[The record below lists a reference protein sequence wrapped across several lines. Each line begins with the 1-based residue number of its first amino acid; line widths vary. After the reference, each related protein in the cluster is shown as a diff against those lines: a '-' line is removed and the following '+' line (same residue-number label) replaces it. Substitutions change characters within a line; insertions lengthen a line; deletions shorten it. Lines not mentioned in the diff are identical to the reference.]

1 MTIATDT
8 APPKAKIDW
17 TKPVLWL
24 FAAVMMVLIVL
35 PMSWLALFAFTDKAR
50 HPTLQNFVTLF
61 TDPDFLDPLLTTA
74 IIATTSA
81 VICCLIAAPIGWLV
95 SRTDMPGRQTIRAL
109 VTASFVTPP
118 FLGAVAWELLAAP
131 NSGLLNQLY
140 RFVTGGEAD
149 AYLFNIYS
157 LTGIIFVISC
167 YTFPFVFVLVANA
180 LDNMPG
186 ELEDA
191 SAILGGKAWTTAR
204 RVTIPLALPALVAGA
219 LIAFLQAMTLF
230 GSPAILAL
238 PAGFHTMTT
247 KIWSLFQYP
256 PKLEL
261 AAAAAVPLLLLTI
274 LLLQGQKFLLGRR
287 GFSVVGGKY
296 GAPRAIE
303 LNRWR
308 WVALMFCLIVL
319 LSPVFLP
326 YFALLN
332 AAFSPNATTLVTPST
347 MTLHNIVFVFTE
359 LSSTQLA
366 LKNTVIL
373 GVATATIGTILA
385 LVIAYVTTRR
395 VISGHRFLGFLATAP
410 IAVPGIVLGVGLF
423 LSYTRPPFVL
433 YGTLWILLLAFLTI
447 NLPSAYQ
454 QLQAAF
460 ATIHP
465 ELEDAS
471 RILGATRLQSLRQ
484 ITAPLLRTGVIAT
497 WCFIFI
503 GVMRELSAAI
513 VLFTSQTKVLSV
525 LIYDLNESGDLA
537 AIAVLGIAMLII
549 TFAVVLA
556 VNRIPGFG
564 GNATARLRNR
574 SVKSV
579 MRGRSDEH
587 PTVMRDGLLVARRWR
602 GRSSRHPTLQPIR
615 RDLGLELIERHQ
627 RRGRIHNVFPLGQ
640 HRKNLQ
646 IDGRRMMDHVAVI
659 IELVRDRLNA
669 TEIVQA
675 HIGEFR
681 QARKRIGREVVDGL
695 QRCGR
700 GVPHRHELQ
709 DRIGRKVDLERHV
722 RIVLDQADGVALE
735 RLHHRR
741 VVIAFRKIPTARR
754 IGDAPER

>member
-1 MTIATDT
+1 MI
-8 APPKAKIDW
+8 
-17 TKPVLWL
+17 
-24 FAAVMMVLIVL
+24 VLIVL

-81 VICCLIAAPIGWLV
+81 VICCLVAAPIGWLV

-308 WVALMFCLIVL
+308 WVALAFCLIVL

-385 LVIAYVTTRR
+385 LVIAYVTTRQ

-537 AIAVLGIAMLII
+537 AIAVLGIAMLVI

-574 SVKSV
+574 SGSK
-579 MRGRSDEH
+579 
-587 PTVMRDGLLVARRWR
+587 
-602 GRSSRHPTLQPIR
+602 
-615 RDLGLELIERHQ
+615 
-627 RRGRIHNVFPLGQ
+627 
-640 HRKNLQ
+640 
-646 IDGRRMMDHVAVI
+646 
-659 IELVRDRLNA
+659 
-669 TEIVQA
+669 
-675 HIGEFR
+675 
-681 QARKRIGREVVDGL
+681 
-695 QRCGR
+695 
-700 GVPHRHELQ
+700 
-709 DRIGRKVDLERHV
+709 
-722 RIVLDQADGVALE
+722 
-735 RLHHRR
+735 
-741 VVIAFRKIPTARR
+741 
-754 IGDAPER
+754 

>member
-1 MTIATDT
+1 
-8 APPKAKIDW
+8 
-17 TKPVLWL
+17 
-24 FAAVMMVLIVL
+24 
-35 PMSWLALFAFTDKAR
+35 
-50 HPTLQNFVTLF
+50 
-61 TDPDFLDPLLTTA
+61 
-74 IIATTSA
+74 
-81 VICCLIAAPIGWLV
+81 
-95 SRTDMPGRQTIRAL
+95 
-109 VTASFVTPP
+109 
-118 FLGAVAWELLAAP
+118 
-131 NSGLLNQLY
+131 
-140 RFVTGGEAD
+140 
-149 AYLFNIYS
+149 
-157 LTGIIFVISC
+157 
-167 YTFPFVFVLVANA
+167 VFVLVANA

-191 SAILGGKAWTTAR
+191 SAILGGNAWTTAR

-261 AAAAAVPLLLLTI
+261 AAAAAVPLLVLTI

-296 GAPRAIE
+296 GAPRLIE
-303 LNRWR
+303 LGRWR
-308 WVALMFCLIVL
+308 WVALAFCLIVL
-319 LSPVFLP
+319 LNPVFLP
-326 YFALLN
+326 YLALLN

-347 MTLHNIVFVFTE
+347 LTLHNIVFVFTE

-373 GVATATIGTILA
+373 GAATATVGTILA
-385 LVIAYVTTRR
+385 LVVAYVTTRR
-395 VISGHRFLGFLATAP
+395 VISGHRVLGFLATAP

-433 YGTLWILLLAFLTI
+433 YGTLWILLIAFLTI

-471 RILGATRLQSLRQ
+471 RILGATRLRSLMQ

-556 VNRIPGFG
+556 VNRIPMFG
-564 GNATARLRNR
+564 GNATSRLRN
-574 SVKSV
+574 S
-579 MRGRSDEH
+579 
-587 PTVMRDGLLVARRWR
+587 
-602 GRSSRHPTLQPIR
+602 
-615 RDLGLELIERHQ
+615 
-627 RRGRIHNVFPLGQ
+627 
-640 HRKNLQ
+640 
-646 IDGRRMMDHVAVI
+646 
-659 IELVRDRLNA
+659 
-669 TEIVQA
+669 
-675 HIGEFR
+675 
-681 QARKRIGREVVDGL
+681 
-695 QRCGR
+695 
-700 GVPHRHELQ
+700 
-709 DRIGRKVDLERHV
+709 
-722 RIVLDQADGVALE
+722 
-735 RLHHRR
+735 
-741 VVIAFRKIPTARR
+741 
-754 IGDAPER
+754 

>member
-1 MTIATDT
+1 MTIATDI
-8 APPKAKIDW
+8 APAKPRIDW

-24 FAAVMMVLIVL
+24 FAAVMIVLIVL

-61 TDPDFLDPLLTTA
+61 TNPDFLDPLLTTA

-140 RFVTGGEAD
+140 RFVTGAEAD
-149 AYLFNIYS
+149 AYLFDIYS

-191 SAILGGKAWTTAR
+191 SAILGGRAWTTAR

-261 AAAAAVPLLLLTI
+261 AAAAAVPLLVLTI
-274 LLLQGQKFLLGRR
+274 LLLRGQKFLLGRR

-296 GAPRAIE
+296 GAPRSIE
-303 LNRWR
+303 LGRWR
-308 WVALMFCLIVL
+308 WVALMFCLFVL

-359 LSSTQLA
+359 LSSAQLA
-366 LKNTVIL
+366 VKNTVIL

-385 LVIAYVTTRR
+385 LVIAYVTTRQ

-537 AIAVLGIAMLII
+537 AIAVLGIAMLVI

-564 GNATARLRNR
+564 GNATARLRN
-574 SVKSV
+574 
-579 MRGRSDEH
+579 
-587 PTVMRDGLLVARRWR
+587 T
-602 GRSSRHPTLQPIR
+602 
-615 RDLGLELIERHQ
+615 
-627 RRGRIHNVFPLGQ
+627 
-640 HRKNLQ
+640 
-646 IDGRRMMDHVAVI
+646 
-659 IELVRDRLNA
+659 
-669 TEIVQA
+669 
-675 HIGEFR
+675 
-681 QARKRIGREVVDGL
+681 
-695 QRCGR
+695 
-700 GVPHRHELQ
+700 
-709 DRIGRKVDLERHV
+709 
-722 RIVLDQADGVALE
+722 
-735 RLHHRR
+735 
-741 VVIAFRKIPTARR
+741 
-754 IGDAPER
+754 

>member
-1 MTIATDT
+1 MTITTTSVDGT
-8 APPKAKIDW
+8 KGKIDW
-17 TKPVLWL
+17 TRPVLWL
-24 FAAVMMVLIVL
+24 FAACLVALIVL
-35 PMSWLALFAFTDKAR
+35 PLSWLALYSVTDKAG
-50 HPTLQNFVTLF
+50 HLTLQNFITLF
-61 TDPDFLDPLLTTA
+61 SDPDFLDPLLTTA

-81 VICCLIAAPIGWLV
+81 TICCLVAAPMGWLV
-95 SRTDMPGRQTIRAL
+95 SRTDMPGRQFIRAL

-140 RFVTGGEAD
+140 RYVTGQDAGEH
-149 AYLFNIYS
+149 LFNIYS

-219 LIAFLQAMTLF
+219 MIAFLQAMTLF

-274 LLLQGQKFLLGRR
+274 LLLQAQKFILGRR
-287 GFSVVGGKY
+287 GYSVVGGKY
-296 GAPRAIE
+296 GAPRRVEMKA
-303 LNRWR
+303 WR
-308 WVALMFCLIVL
+308 WVALAFCLVIL

-332 AAFSPNATTLVTPST
+332 AAFSPNATTLVRPST
-347 MTLHNIVFVFTE
+347 FTLHNIVFVFTE

-373 GVATATIGTILA
+373 GTATATIGTILA

-395 VISGHRFLGFLATAP
+395 VIAGHRLLGFLATAP
-410 IAVPGIVLGVGLF
+410 VAVPGIVLGVGLF

-433 YGTLWILLLAFLTI
+433 YGTLWILLIAFLTI

-513 VLFTSQTKVLSV
+513 ILFTSQTKVISV

-537 AIAVLGIAMLII
+537 AISVLGIAMLVI

-556 VNRIPGFG
+556 VNQIPAFG
-564 GNATARLRNR
+564 GSAGARLRN
-574 SVKSV
+574 S
-579 MRGRSDEH
+579 
-587 PTVMRDGLLVARRWR
+587 
-602 GRSSRHPTLQPIR
+602 
-615 RDLGLELIERHQ
+615 
-627 RRGRIHNVFPLGQ
+627 
-640 HRKNLQ
+640 
-646 IDGRRMMDHVAVI
+646 
-659 IELVRDRLNA
+659 
-669 TEIVQA
+669 
-675 HIGEFR
+675 
-681 QARKRIGREVVDGL
+681 
-695 QRCGR
+695 
-700 GVPHRHELQ
+700 
-709 DRIGRKVDLERHV
+709 
-722 RIVLDQADGVALE
+722 
-735 RLHHRR
+735 
-741 VVIAFRKIPTARR
+741 
-754 IGDAPER
+754 

>member
-1 MTIATDT
+1 MTITSTIGAK
-8 APPKAKIDW
+8 PKFDW

-24 FAAVMMVLIVL
+24 FAACLVVLIVL
-35 PMSWLALFAFTDKAR
+35 PLSWLAVFSVTDKAR
-50 HPTLQNFVTLF
+50 HLTLQNFVTLF
-61 TDPDFLDPLLTTA
+61 SDPDFLDPLLTTA

-81 VICCLIAAPIGWLV
+81 AICCLVAAPIGWLV
-95 SRTDMPGRQTIRAL
+95 SRTDMPARQFIRAL

-140 RFVTGGEAD
+140 RHLTGAEAD
-149 AYLFNIYS
+149 AHLFDIYS
-157 LTGIIFVISC
+157 MTGIIFVISC

-191 SAILGGKAWTTAR
+191 SAILGAKAWTTAR

-219 LIAFLQAMTLF
+219 MIAFLQAMTLF

-287 GFSVVGGKY
+287 GYSVVGGKY
-296 GAPRAIE
+296 GAPRKVE
-303 LNRWR
+303 LKGWR
-308 WVALMFCLIVL
+308 WAALALCLVVL
-319 LSPVFLP
+319 LNPVFLP
-326 YFALLN
+326 YLALLN

-347 MTLHNIVFVFTE
+347 MTLHNVVFVFTE
-359 LSSTQLA
+359 LSSAQLA
-366 LKNTVIL
+366 VKNTVIL
-373 GVATATIGTILA
+373 GVSTATIGTILA

-395 VISGHRFLGFLATAP
+395 VIAGHRLLGFLATAP
-410 IAVPGIVLGVGLF
+410 VAVPGIVLGVGLF

-433 YGTLWILLLAFLTI
+433 YGTLWILLIAFLTI

-537 AIAVLGIAMLII
+537 AIAVLGIAMLVI

-556 VNRIPGFG
+556 VNRIPMFG
-564 GNATARLRNR
+564 AHADARLRN
-574 SVKSV
+574 S
-579 MRGRSDEH
+579 
-587 PTVMRDGLLVARRWR
+587 
-602 GRSSRHPTLQPIR
+602 
-615 RDLGLELIERHQ
+615 
-627 RRGRIHNVFPLGQ
+627 
-640 HRKNLQ
+640 
-646 IDGRRMMDHVAVI
+646 
-659 IELVRDRLNA
+659 
-669 TEIVQA
+669 
-675 HIGEFR
+675 
-681 QARKRIGREVVDGL
+681 
-695 QRCGR
+695 
-700 GVPHRHELQ
+700 
-709 DRIGRKVDLERHV
+709 
-722 RIVLDQADGVALE
+722 
-735 RLHHRR
+735 
-741 VVIAFRKIPTARR
+741 
-754 IGDAPER
+754 

>member
-1 MTIATDT
+1 MTLTPT
-8 APPKAKIDW
+8 TVSPNPRIDW
-17 TKPVLWL
+17 TRPVLWL
-24 FAAVMMVLIVL
+24 VAACLVTLVVL
-35 PMSWLALFAFTDKAR
+35 PLSWLAVYAFTDKAR
-50 HPTLQNFVTLF
+50 HPTPQNFVTLF
-61 TDPDFLDPLLTTA
+61 TNPDFLDPLLTTA
-74 IIATTSA
+74 IIAITSA
-81 VICCLIAAPIGWLV
+81 LICCLVAAPMGWLV

-140 RFVTGGEAD
+140 RFLTSAESD
-149 AYLFNIYS
+149 AHLFDIYS
-157 LTGIIFVISC
+157 MTGIIFVISC

-287 GFSVVGGKY
+287 GYSVIGGKY
-296 GAPRAIE
+296 GAPRRVP
-303 LNRWR
+303 LKGWR
-308 WVALMFCLIVL
+308 WIALGFCLIVL
-319 LSPVFLP
+319 LNPVFLP
-326 YFALLN
+326 YLALLN
-332 AAFSPNATTLVTPST
+332 AALSPNATTLVTPST

-359 LSSTQLA
+359 MSSTQLA

-373 GVATATIGTILA
+373 GTATATIGTILA

-395 VISGHRFLGFLATAP
+395 VIAGHRVLGFLATAP
-410 IAVPGIVLGVGLF
+410 VAVPGIVLGVGLF

-433 YGTLWILLLAFLTI
+433 YGTLWILLIAFLTI

-465 ELEDAS
+465 ELEEAS
-471 RILGATRLQSLRQ
+471 RILGATRLRSLLQ

-537 AIAVLGIAMLII
+537 AISVLGIMMLVI

-556 VNRIPGFG
+556 VNQIPMFG
-564 GNATARLRNR
+564 GNASARLRN
-574 SVKSV
+574 
-579 MRGRSDEH
+579 G
-587 PTVMRDGLLVARRWR
+587 
-602 GRSSRHPTLQPIR
+602 
-615 RDLGLELIERHQ
+615 
-627 RRGRIHNVFPLGQ
+627 
-640 HRKNLQ
+640 
-646 IDGRRMMDHVAVI
+646 
-659 IELVRDRLNA
+659 
-669 TEIVQA
+669 
-675 HIGEFR
+675 
-681 QARKRIGREVVDGL
+681 
-695 QRCGR
+695 
-700 GVPHRHELQ
+700 
-709 DRIGRKVDLERHV
+709 
-722 RIVLDQADGVALE
+722 
-735 RLHHRR
+735 
-741 VVIAFRKIPTARR
+741 
-754 IGDAPER
+754 

>member
-1 MTIATDT
+1 MTTTTSIDVPKRRIDLT
-8 APPKAKIDW
+8 A
-17 TKPVLWL
+17 PVLWL
-24 FAAVMMVLIVL
+24 IALVLVGLIAL
-35 PMSWLALFAFTDKAR
+35 PLSWLAVYTFTDKAR
-50 HPTLQNFVTLF
+50 HFTLQNFVTLF
-61 TDPDFLDPLLTTA
+61 TDPDFLDPMLTTA

-81 VICCLIAAPIGWLV
+81 VICCLVAAPMGWLV

-140 RFVTGGEAD
+140 RAITGAEAD
-149 AYLFNIYS
+149 AHLFDIYS

-180 LDNMPG
+180 LDTMPG

-191 SAILGGKAWTTAR
+191 SAILGGRAWTTAR
-204 RVTIPLALPALVAGA
+204 RITIPLALPALVAGA

-256 PKLEL
+256 PKYEL
-261 AAAAAVPLLLLTI
+261 AAAAAMPLLLLTM
-274 LLLQGQKFLLGRR
+274 LLLQAQKMVLGRR
-287 GFSVVGGKY
+287 GYSVVGGKY
-296 GAPRAIE
+296 GPPRRVE
-303 LNRWR
+303 LKRWR
-308 WVALMFCLIVL
+308 WIALGFCLVVL

-332 AAFSPNATTLVTPST
+332 AAVSPNATTLATPST
-347 MTLHNIVFVFTE
+347 ATLHNVVFVFTE
-359 LSSTQLA
+359 LSSTSLA

-373 GVATATIGTILA
+373 GAATATIGTLLA

-395 VISGHRFLGFLATAP
+395 LIIGSPLLGFVATAP
-410 IAVPGIVLGVGLF
+410 VAVPGIVLGVGLF

-433 YGTLWILLLAFLTI
+433 YGTLWILLIAFLTI

-465 ELEDAS
+465 ELEEAS
-471 RILGATRLQSLRQ
+471 RILGASRLTSLRQ

-513 VLFTSQTKVLSV
+513 ILVTSQTKVLSA

-537 AIAVLGIAMLII
+537 VISVLGIAMLVI
-549 TFAVVLA
+549 TFAVVMA
-556 VNRIPGFG
+556 VNQIPAFG
-564 GNATARLRNR
+564 TGATARLRN
-574 SVKSV
+574 
-579 MRGRSDEH
+579 
-587 PTVMRDGLLVARRWR
+587 
-602 GRSSRHPTLQPIR
+602 
-615 RDLGLELIERHQ
+615 
-627 RRGRIHNVFPLGQ
+627 
-640 HRKNLQ
+640 
-646 IDGRRMMDHVAVI
+646 
-659 IELVRDRLNA
+659 
-669 TEIVQA
+669 
-675 HIGEFR
+675 
-681 QARKRIGREVVDGL
+681 
-695 QRCGR
+695 
-700 GVPHRHELQ
+700 
-709 DRIGRKVDLERHV
+709 
-722 RIVLDQADGVALE
+722 
-735 RLHHRR
+735 
-741 VVIAFRKIPTARR
+741 
-754 IGDAPER
+754 

>member
-1 MTIATDT
+1 MTITSSINARPSRLDL
-8 APPKAKIDW
+8 

-24 FAAVMMVLIVL
+24 VAIGLVGLIAL
-35 PMSWLALFAFTDKAR
+35 PLSWLAVYALTDKAR
-50 HPTLQNFVTLF
+50 HVTLGNFVTLF

-74 IIATTSA
+74 IIAVTSA
-81 VICCLIAAPIGWLV
+81 AICCLVAAPIGWLV

-140 RFVTGGEAD
+140 RAVTD
-149 AYLFNIYS
+149 AESDAHLFNIYS
-157 LTGIIFVISC
+157 LAGIIFVISC

-180 LDNMPG
+180 LDTMPG

-191 SAILGGKAWTTAR
+191 SAILGGGAWTTAR
-204 RVTIPLALPALVAGA
+204 RITIPLALPALVAGA

-261 AAAAAVPLLLLTI
+261 AAAAAVPLLLLTM
-274 LLLQGQKFLLGRR
+274 LLLQAQKAILGRR
-287 GFSVVGGKY
+287 GYSVVGGKY
-296 GAPRAIE
+296 GPPRRVE
-303 LNRWR
+303 LKGWR
-308 WVALMFCLIVL
+308 LIALAFCLIVL
-319 LSPVFLP
+319 LNPVFLP

-332 AAFSPNATTLVTPST
+332 AAFSPNATTLATPST
-347 MTLHNIVFVFTE
+347 ATFHNIVFVFTE
-359 LSSTQLA
+359 LSSTSLA

-373 GVATATIGTILA
+373 GTATATIGTMLA

-395 VISGHRFLGFLATAP
+395 LILGSRLLGFLATAP
-410 IAVPGIVLGVGLF
+410 VAVPGIVLGVGLF

-433 YGTLWILLLAFLTI
+433 YGTLWILLIAFLTI

-465 ELEDAS
+465 ELEEAS
-471 RILGATRLQSLRQ
+471 RILGATRLTSLWQ

-513 VLFTSQTKVLSV
+513 ILFTSQTKVLSV

-537 AIAVLGIAMLII
+537 AISVLGIAMLVI
-549 TFAVVLA
+549 TFAVVMA
-556 VNRIPGFG
+556 VNRIPAFG
-564 GNATARLRNR
+564 ASATARLRN
-574 SVKSV
+574 
-579 MRGRSDEH
+579 G
-587 PTVMRDGLLVARRWR
+587 
-602 GRSSRHPTLQPIR
+602 
-615 RDLGLELIERHQ
+615 
-627 RRGRIHNVFPLGQ
+627 
-640 HRKNLQ
+640 
-646 IDGRRMMDHVAVI
+646 
-659 IELVRDRLNA
+659 
-669 TEIVQA
+669 
-675 HIGEFR
+675 
-681 QARKRIGREVVDGL
+681 
-695 QRCGR
+695 
-700 GVPHRHELQ
+700 
-709 DRIGRKVDLERHV
+709 
-722 RIVLDQADGVALE
+722 
-735 RLHHRR
+735 
-741 VVIAFRKIPTARR
+741 
-754 IGDAPER
+754 